1 MAGTAT
7 GQSSFSSNGATTY
20 FDLTRATGD
29 RAEINDALFF
39 QNKPDSSSG
48 TGLIQAIVRVQD
60 PGGGD
65 GLENGYNSS
74 ARPVSYEE
82 NTSPNFTTS
91 LLLSEVPIVTIDGT
105 QYYEFRLDINQLNS
119 SSLLSLDEVKVYTSA
134 VADGEA
140 TGLITGS
147 WFTSNAHQVYDMDGA
162 GNTSVLLDAGLSS
175 GSGSSDMFFYVP
187 LANFGAVDPDD
198 TYVTLYSEFGAAG
211 TLDSGDGLTPL
222 DDPANTALGDDG
234 SDTGDV
240 ATAVYGGYLAND
252 GFEEWSVSKQT
263 GGNITGYKFDDA
275 NGNGQ
280 WDVGEV
286 ALGGWSFDY
295 TITYDEG
302 KGKNIQ
308 HVVVDG
314 TVTTSDGAHDVD
326 GDGIIDPVG
335 YYSIAVPVSSDKNE
349 TYTIT
354 ITEHSQAGWTNTY
367 DGDAT
372 ANGTTTFTFSGSN
385 LTTTG
390 SPAISGAF
398 GATHVMNFGNFET
411 FTLSGHKYTDVTGNG
426 ISSDDTGLGGV
437 TIFVDMTGNGLSA
450 DDPQTTTSDGSTD
463 ANHDGVINAADVGY
477 WELTGL
483 TAADAGKEVKEVT
496 PTGYVQTVGQ
506 VGTVTD
512 TNYIVT
518 GTSGTD
524 QGNLDFANF
533 ETFTL
538 SGHKYTDVTG
548 NGITSDD
555 TGLGGVKIF
564 VDLTGNGLSAD
575 DPQTTTSDGSTDANH
590 DGVINAA
597 DVGYWELTG
606 LTAADAGKEVK
617 EVTPT
622 GYVQTVGQVGTV
634 TDTNYIVTGTSG
646 TDQGNLDFANFETF
660 TISGT
665 KYEDVNG
672 NGTVDSGDN
681 GLAGWVVFIDA
692 DNNDQIAGD
701 TNNNGVLD
709 LGETWTE
716 KYAITDSSGNWSISG
731 LDASY
736 DNLPVKEFIK
746 DGWVQTLSPSGT
758 IDATSGNDQT
768 GMDFANFLPNPDISI
783 TKYVKTDVSGAFV
796 DANDPD
802 GPLASAST
810 TVDFKVVV
818 SNTGNEALSGI
829 SISDTVDDN
838 GVETNTPIDY
848 NLVGAHIDINND
860 GTIDGLW
867 SDYDQNMDGTL
878 DDADGNFLTDD
889 DFVLGVGQSL
899 AVYYS
904 LDSALGQHENT
915 AAVEAVSAISNATV
929 LGDDDANYYVLES
942 EECVGV
948 RTPGFWAN
956 TKWTTFW
963 DGADNNQPKQAG
975 TPGFAAGE
983 LLYSVD
989 SDGNGVVNPMDKNGD
1004 GFVNALA
1011 GDKVNDGKPLD
1022 PDVGLLIGDYNMNG
1036 ITDAGEDTIFIS
1048 IADARKLINASS
1060 KQLVDGKTSDGIY
1073 MLGRDVVAAW
1083 LNYLANNPDGD
1094 TGNCIG
1100 TVDPNDGTNTPREY
1114 LDAAIDWLQQFAS
1127 TGNADDTASTTD
1139 TNLNTSFHDG
1149 DAWARFEF
1157 DTRVA
1162 PSSGAWQNP
1171 FTTGEVIPVSA
1182 AAMHSAL
1189 DGYNNTGKI
1198 GAIEY
1203 CCDADSP
1210 LVLNVLS
1217 QVHESL
1223 L

>member
-7 GQSSFSSNGATTY
+7 GQSSYSSTGGTTY
-20 FDLTRATGD
+20 FDLTKATGD

-105 QYYEFRLDINQLNS
+105 QYYEFRLDINQLNNL
-119 SSLLSLDEVKVYTSA
+119 SLLSLDEIKVYTSA

-147 WFTSNAHQVYDMDGA
+147 WFTNNADLVYDMDGA
-162 GNTSVLLDAGLSS
+162 GNTSVLLDAGNSS

-198 TYVTLYSEFGAAG
+198 TYVTLYSEFGGAT
-211 TLDSGDGLTPL
+211 TLDGSDGLTPL
-222 DDPANTALGDDG
+222 DDPANSALGDNG

-240 ATAVYGGYLAND
+240 ATAIYGSYLAND

-302 KGKNIQ
+302 KGHNIQ

-354 ITEHSQAGWTNTY
+354 ITEHSQTGWVNTY

-372 ANGTTTFTFSGSN
+372 ANGTTTFNFSGNN

-411 FTLSGHKYTDVTGNG
+411 FT
-426 ISSDDTGLGGV
+426 
-437 TIFVDMTGNGLSA
+437 
-450 DDPQTTTSDGSTD
+450 
-463 ANHDGVINAADVGY
+463 
-477 WELTGL
+477 
-483 TAADAGKEVKEVT
+483 
-496 PTGYVQTVGQ
+496 
-506 VGTVTD
+506 
-512 TNYIVT
+512 
-518 GTSGTD
+518 
-524 QGNLDFANF
+524 
-533 ETFTL
+533 
-538 SGHKYTDVTG
+538 
-548 NGITSDD
+548 
-555 TGLGGVKIF
+555 
-564 VDLTGNGLSAD
+564 
-575 DPQTTTSDGSTDANH
+575 
-590 DGVINAA
+590 
-597 DVGYWELTG
+597 
-606 LTAADAGKEVK
+606 
-617 EVTPT
+617 
-622 GYVQTVGQVGTV
+622 
-634 TDTNYIVTGTSG
+634 
-646 TDQGNLDFANFETF
+646 
-660 TISGT
+660 ISGT

-672 NGTVDSGDN
+672 NSAVDSGDN
-681 GLAGWVVFIDA
+681 GLANWVVWIDK
-692 DNNDQIAGD
+692 DNDGKIAGD

-709 LGETWTE
+709 GTEVWTE

-736 DNLPVKEFIK
+736 DNAPVKEFLQ

-768 GMDFANFLPNPDISI
+768 GFDFANFLADPSISI

-818 SNTGNEALSGI
+818 TNDGNEALSGI
-829 SISDTVDDN
+829 SISDTVDHN
-838 GVETNTPIDY
+838 GVETNEVIDY
-848 NLVGAHIDINND
+848 NLIGAQLDFNND
-860 GTIDGLW
+860 GVGDALW
-867 SDYDQNMDGTL
+867 SDYDEDQDGTL
-878 DDADGNFLTDD
+878 DDADGDFSTVD
-889 DFVLGVGQSL
+889 DFVLAAGDSFTVL
-899 AVYYS
+899 YS

-915 AAVEAVSAISNATV
+915 AAVEATSAISNTIV
-929 LGDDDANYYVLES
+929 NDDDDANYYVLES

-956 TKWTTFW
+956 TKWGTFW
-963 DGADNNQPKQAG
+963 DGVGNNQPAQAG
-975 TPGFAAGE
+975 SPGFAAGE
-983 LLYSVD
+983 LVYAVD
-989 SDGNGVVNPMDKNGD
+989 SDGDGVVNPMDTNGD
-1004 GFVNALA
+1004 GYINGAP
-1011 GDKVNDGKPLD
+1011 GDKVNDNRPID
-1022 PDVGLLIGDYNMNG
+1022 TSVGLLIGDYNKNG
-1036 ITDAGEDTIFIS
+1036 ITDAGEDTVFIS
-1048 IADARKLINASS
+1048 LADAKKLINASS
-1060 KQLVDGKTSDGIY
+1060 KQLVDGKTADGIY

-1083 LNYLANNPDGD
+1083 LNYLANNPDD
-1094 TGNCIG
+1094 TTGNCIG
-1100 TVDPNDGTNTPREY
+1100 TVDPNDGKVSPREY

-1127 TGNADDTASTTD
+1127 TGNADDTLITTD

-1149 DAWARFEF
+1149 DAWAKFEF
-1157 DTRVA
+1157 DSRVA
-1162 PSSGAWQNP
+1162 PSSGSWQNP
-1171 FTTGEVIPVSA
+1171 VTVGEDIPYSA
-1182 AAMHSAL
+1182 AAMHSAI

-1198 GAIEY
+1198 GVVEY

-1210 LVLNVLS
+1210 VVINVLS
-1217 QVHESL
+1217 QVQDSL

>member
-450 DDPQTTTSDGSTD
+450 DDPQTTTSDGS
-463 ANHDGVINAADVGY
+463 N
-477 WELTGL
+477 
-483 TAADAGKEVKEVT
+483 
-496 PTGYVQTVGQ
+496 
-506 VGTVTD
+506 
-512 TNYIVT
+512 
-518 GTSGTD
+518 
-524 QGNLDFANF
+524 
-533 ETFTL
+533 
-538 SGHKYTDVTG
+538 
-548 NGITSDD
+548 
-555 TGLGGVKIF
+555 
-564 VDLTGNGLSAD
+564 
-575 DPQTTTSDGSTDANH
+575 DANH

-915 AAVEAVSAISNATV
+915 AAVEAVSAISNTTV
-929 LGDDDANYYVLES
+929 LGEDDANYYVLES

-948 RTPGFWAN
+948 RTPGFWAS
-956 TKWTTFW
+956 TKWGTFW
-963 DGADNNQPKQAG
+963 DGVSGNEPTPQAG
-975 TPGFAAGE
+975 TPGFASGE
-983 LLYSVD
+983 LLYKIDTNRDGHVD
-989 SDGNGVVNPMDKNGD
+989 GSDSNLP
-1004 GFVNALA
+1004 
-1011 GDKVNDGKPLD
+1011 
-1022 PDVGLLIGDYNMNG
+1022 GLLIGDYNMDG
-1036 ITDAGEDTIFIS
+1036 ITDNGEDTIYMS
-1048 IADARKLINASS
+1048 LADAKKLINASS
-1060 KQLVDGKTSDGIY
+1060 KQLTDGKTADGIY
-1073 MLGRDVVAAW
+1073 MLGRDVVATW
-1083 LNYLANNPDGD
+1083 LNYLANNDGT
-1094 TGNCIG
+1094 TGECVGPVNSS
-1100 TVDPNDGTNTPREY
+1100 DGTNTPREY

-1127 TGNADDTASTTD
+1127 KSNSDDTSITTD
-1139 TNLNTSFHDG
+1139 TNTNTSFHDG
-1149 DAWARFEF
+1149 NAQACFEF
-1157 DTRVA
+1157 DGRIA
-1162 PSSGAWQNP
+1162 PSSASWQNP
-1171 FTTGEVIPVSA
+1171 FTVGEDIPVSA

>member
-39 QNKPDSSSG
+39 QNKPDTSSG

-65 GLENGYNSS
+65 GFENGYNSS

-119 SSLLSLDEVKVYTSA
+119 SSLLSLDEVKLYTSA

-162 GNTSVLLDAGLSS
+162 GNTSVLLDAGNSS

-187 LANFGAVDPDD
+187 LSNFGAVDPDD
-198 TYVTLYSEFGAAG
+198 TYVTLYSEFGGAG

-222 DDPANTALGDDG
+222 DDPANTALGDNG

-335 YYSIAVPVSSDKNE
+335 FYSIAVPVSSDKNE

-354 ITEHSQAGWTNTY
+354 ITEHSQAGWVNTY

-372 ANGTTTFTFSGSN
+372 ANGTTTFNFSGNN

-398 GATHVMNFGNFET
+398 GATHVMN
-411 FTLSGHKYTDVTGNG
+411 
-426 ISSDDTGLGGV
+426 
-437 TIFVDMTGNGLSA
+437 
-450 DDPQTTTSDGSTD
+450 
-463 ANHDGVINAADVGY
+463 
-477 WELTGL
+477 
-483 TAADAGKEVKEVT
+483 
-496 PTGYVQTVGQ
+496 
-506 VGTVTD
+506 
-512 TNYIVT
+512 
-518 GTSGTD
+518 
-524 QGNLDFANF
+524 FANF

-646 TDQGNLDFANFETF
+646 TDQGNLDFANF
-660 TISGT
+660 
-665 KYEDVNG
+665 
-672 NGTVDSGDN
+672 
-681 GLAGWVVFIDA
+681 
-692 DNNDQIAGD
+692 
-701 TNNNGVLD
+701 
-709 LGETWTE
+709 
-716 KYAITDSSGNWSISG
+716 
-731 LDASY
+731 
-736 DNLPVKEFIK
+736 
-746 DGWVQTLSPSGT
+746 
-758 IDATSGNDQT
+758 
-768 GMDFANFLPNPDISI
+768 LPNPDISI
-783 TKYVKTDVSGAFV
+783 TKYVKTDVSGVFV

-818 SNTGNEALSGI
+818 GNTGNEALSGI

-848 NLVGAHIDINND
+848 NLAGAHIDINND

-948 RTPGFWAN
+948 RTPGFWAS
-956 TKWTTFW
+956 TKWGTFW
-963 DGADNNQPKQAG
+963 DGVSGNEPKQAG
-975 TPGFAAGE
+975 TPGFASGE
-983 LLYSVD
+983 LLYKIDTNKDGHVDD
-989 SDGNGVVNPMDKNGD
+989 SDS
-1004 GFVNALA
+1004 NA
-1011 GDKVNDGKPLD
+1011 P
-1022 PDVGLLIGDYNMNG
+1022 GLLIGDYNMDG
-1036 ITDAGEDTIFIS
+1036 ITDNGEDTIYMS
-1048 IADARKLINASS
+1048 LTDAKKLINASS
-1060 KQLVDGKTSDGIY
+1060 KQLVDGKTADGIY
-1073 MLGRDVVAAW
+1073 MLGRDVVATW
-1083 LNYLANNPDGD
+1083 LNYLANNDGT
-1094 TGNCIG
+1094 TGECVGPVNSS
-1100 TVDPNDGTNTPREY
+1100 DGTNTPREY

-1127 TGNADDTASTTD
+1127 TTNGSAAQNLINSYHDANAQAV
-1139 TNLNTSFHDG
+1139 FQ
-1149 DAWARFEF
+1149 F
-1157 DTRVA
+1157 DSRVA
-1162 PSSGAWQNP
+1162 PSSASWQNS
-1171 FTTGEVIPVSA
+1171 FTAGEDIPVSA

-1217 QVHESL
+1217 QVHDSL
-1223 L
+1223 F

>member
-7 GQSSFSSNGATTY
+7 GQSSFSSTGGTTY
-20 FDLTRATGD
+20 FDLTKATGD

-60 PGGGD
+60 PGSGD

-119 SSLLSLDEVKVYTSA
+119 SSLLSVDEIKLYTSA

-147 WFTSNAHQVYDMDGA
+147 WFTNNADLVYDMDDANLDGIA
-162 GNTSVLLDAGLSS
+162 DSNHSILLDAGLSS

-198 TYVTLYSEFGAAG
+198 TYVTLYSEFGGAT
-211 TLDSGDGLTPL
+211 TLDGSDGLTPL
-222 DDPANTALGDDG
+222 DDPANTALGDNG
-234 SDTGDV
+234 SDTGDI
-240 ATAVYGGYLAND
+240 ATAIYGGYLAND

-286 ALGGWSFDY
+286 GLGGWSFDY

-354 ITEHSQAGWTNTY
+354 LTEHSQTGWVNTY

-372 ANGTTTFTFSGSN
+372 ANGTTTFNFSGNN

-411 FTLSGHKYTDVTGNG
+411 FTLSGHKYTDASGDG
-426 ISSDDTGLGGV
+426 ITSDDTGLGGV

-450 DDPQTTTSDGSTD
+450 DDPQTTTSNGSTD
-463 ANHDGVINAADVGY
+463 ANHDGVIDAADVGY

-483 TAADAGKEVKEVT
+483 TAAAAGKEVKEVT

-518 GTSGTD
+518 GTSGT
-524 QGNLDFANF
+524 N
-533 ETFTL
+533 
-538 SGHKYTDVTG
+538 
-548 NGITSDD
+548 
-555 TGLGGVKIF
+555 
-564 VDLTGNGLSAD
+564 
-575 DPQTTTSDGSTDANH
+575 
-590 DGVINAA
+590 
-597 DVGYWELTG
+597 
-606 LTAADAGKEVK
+606 
-617 EVTPT
+617 
-622 GYVQTVGQVGTV
+622 
-634 TDTNYIVTGTSG
+634 
-646 TDQGNLDFANFETF
+646 QGNLDFANFETF

-665 KYEDVNG
+665 KYTDDNGDGDTTGDVGLGNVTIFIDINK
-672 NGTVDSGDN
+672 NGTYE
-681 GLAGWVVFIDA
+681 AGTDEA
-692 DNNDQIAGD
+692 TTTASDG
-701 TNNNGVLD
+701 
-709 LGETWTE
+709 TWSFT
-716 KYAITDSSGNWSISG
+716 G

-736 DNLPVKEFIK
+736 AGLKVYEVLPS
-746 DGWVQTLSPSGT
+746 GYVQTLGDTGYVITGTSGT
-758 IDATSGNDQT
+758 DQT

-783 TKYVKTDVSGAFV
+783 TKYVKTDVSGTFV
-796 DANDPD
+796 DANDPN

-829 SISDTVDDN
+829 SISDTVDHN
-838 GVETNTPIDY
+838 GVETNDPIDY
-848 NLVGAHIDINND
+848 NLVNAQIDIDND
-860 GTIDGLW
+860 GIIDGAW
-867 SDYDQNMDGTL
+867 SDYDQDMDGTL
-878 DDADGNFLTDD
+878 DDADGNPLTDD
-889 DFVLGVGQSL
+889 DFVLGVGDSF

-915 AAVEAVSAISNATV
+915 AAVSAVSAISDTTV
-929 LGDDDANYYVLES
+929 TAEDDANYYVLES

-948 RTPGFWAN
+948 RTPGFWAS
-956 TKWTTFW
+956 TKWGTFW
-963 DGADNNQPKQAG
+963 DGVDNNQPKQAG

-989 SDGNGVVNPMDKNGD
+989 SDGDGTVNPMDKNGD
-1004 GFVNALA
+1004 GFVNAIQ
-1011 GDKVNDGKPLD
+1011 GDKLYDNKTYD
-1022 PDVGLLIGDYNMNG
+1022 PDVGLLIGDYNKNG

-1048 IADARKLINASS
+1048 IADAKKLINASS

-1083 LNYLANNPDGD
+1083 LNYLANNPDD
-1094 TGNCIG
+1094 TTGNCIG
-1100 TVDPNDGTNTPREY
+1100 TVDPNDGKVSPREY

-1127 TGNADDTASTTD
+1127 TSNADDTLITTD
-1139 TNLNTSFHDG
+1139 TNLNTSFHD
-1149 DAWARFEF
+1149 DDLWAKFEF
-1157 DTRVA
+1157 DSRVA

-1171 FTTGEVIPVSA
+1171 FTVGDEDIPYSA
-1182 AAMHSAL
+1182 AAMHSAI

-1198 GAIEY
+1198 GVVEY

-1210 LVLNVLS
+1210 VVINVLS
-1217 QVHESL
+1217 QVQESL
-1223 L
+1223 F

>member
-7 GQSSFSSNGATTY
+7 GQSSFSSTGGTTY
-20 FDLTRATGD
+20 FDLTKATGD

-60 PGGGD
+60 PGSGD

-119 SSLLSLDEVKVYTSA
+119 SSLLSVDEIKLYTSA

-147 WFTSNAHQVYDMDGA
+147 WFTNNADLVYDMDDANLDGIA
-162 GNTSVLLDAGLSS
+162 DSNHSILLDAGLSS

-198 TYVTLYSEFGAAG
+198 TYVTLYSEFGGAT
-211 TLDSGDGLTPL
+211 TLDGSDGLTPL
-222 DDPANTALGDDG
+222 DDPANTALGDNG
-234 SDTGDV
+234 SDTGDI
-240 ATAVYGGYLAND
+240 ATAIYGGYLAND

-286 ALGGWSFDY
+286 GLGGWSFDY

-354 ITEHSQAGWTNTY
+354 LTEHSQTGWVNTY

-372 ANGTTTFTFSGSN
+372 ANGTTTFNFSGNN

-411 FTLSGHKYTDVTGNG
+411 FTLSGHKYTDASGDG
-426 ISSDDTGLGGV
+426 ITSDDTGLGGV

-450 DDPQTTTSDGSTD
+450 DDPQTTTSNGSTD
-463 ANHDGVINAADVGY
+463 ANHDGVIDAADVGY

-483 TAADAGKEVKEVT
+483 TAAAAGNEVKEVT

-518 GTSGTD
+518 GTSGT
-524 QGNLDFANF
+524 N
-533 ETFTL
+533 
-538 SGHKYTDVTG
+538 
-548 NGITSDD
+548 
-555 TGLGGVKIF
+555 
-564 VDLTGNGLSAD
+564 
-575 DPQTTTSDGSTDANH
+575 
-590 DGVINAA
+590 
-597 DVGYWELTG
+597 
-606 LTAADAGKEVK
+606 
-617 EVTPT
+617 
-622 GYVQTVGQVGTV
+622 
-634 TDTNYIVTGTSG
+634 
-646 TDQGNLDFANFETF
+646 QGNLDFANFETF

-665 KYEDVNG
+665 KYTDDNGDGDTTGDVGLGNVTIFIDINK
-672 NGTVDSGDN
+672 NGTYE
-681 GLAGWVVFIDA
+681 AGTDEA
-692 DNNDQIAGD
+692 TTTASDG
-701 TNNNGVLD
+701 
-709 LGETWTE
+709 TWSFT
-716 KYAITDSSGNWSISG
+716 G

-736 DNLPVKEFIK
+736 AGLKVYEVLPS
-746 DGWVQTLSPSGT
+746 GYVQTLGDTGYVITGTSGT
-758 IDATSGNDQT
+758 DQT

-783 TKYVKTDVSGAFV
+783 TKYVKTDVSGTFV
-796 DANDPD
+796 DANDPN

-829 SISDTVDDN
+829 SISDTVDHN
-838 GVETNTPIDY
+838 GVETNDPIDY
-848 NLVGAHIDINND
+848 NLVNAQIDIDND
-860 GTIDGLW
+860 GIIDGAW
-867 SDYDQNMDGTL
+867 SDYDQDMDGTL
-878 DDADGNFLTDD
+878 DDADGNPLTDD
-889 DFVLGVGQSL
+889 DFVLGVGDSF

-915 AAVEAVSAISNATV
+915 AAVSAVSAISDTTV
-929 LGDDDANYYVLES
+929 TAEDDANYYVLES

-948 RTPGFWAN
+948 RTPGFWAS
-956 TKWTTFW
+956 TKWGTFW
-963 DGADNNQPKQAG
+963 DGVDNNQPKQAG

-989 SDGNGVVNPMDKNGD
+989 SDGDGTVNPMDKNGD
-1004 GFVNALA
+1004 GFVNAIQ
-1011 GDKVNDGKPLD
+1011 GDKLYDNKTYD
-1022 PDVGLLIGDYNMNG
+1022 PDVGLLIGDYNKNG

-1048 IADARKLINASS
+1048 IADAKKLINASS
-1060 KQLVDGKTSDGIY
+1060 KQLVEGKTSDGIY

-1083 LNYLANNPDGD
+1083 LNYLANNPDD
-1094 TGNCIG
+1094 TTGNCIG
-1100 TVDPNDGTNTPREY
+1100 TVDPNDGKVSPREY

-1127 TGNADDTASTTD
+1127 TSNADDTPSTLD
-1139 TNLNTSFHDG
+1139 TNLNTSFHD
-1149 DAWARFEF
+1149 DDLWAKFHF
-1157 DTRVA
+1157 DSRVA
-1162 PSSGAWQNP
+1162 PSSGSWQNP
-1171 FTTGEVIPVSA
+1171 FTVGDEDIPYSA
-1182 AAMHSAL
+1182 AAMHSAI

-1198 GAIEY
+1198 GVVEY

-1210 LVLNVLS
+1210 VVINVLS
-1217 QVHESL
+1217 QVQESL
-1223 L
+1223 F